1 MPTRMKKENRANIV
15 REKEKKAALGIDIV
29 VNPLSENVAKLI
41 EPEVAVGSTEPI
53 DKLSERKAVILSVLE
68 RAADDHKFLARLA
81 DDPREALAEYY
92 TLTSEERAALA
103 SGDIKRIESWV
114 GKLDKRLATWLWC
127 RLSQEK
133 W

>member
-1 MPTRMKKENRANIV
+1 MK
-15 REKEKKAALGIDIV
+15 D
-29 VNPLSENVAKLI
+29 
-41 EPEVAVGSTEPI
+41 
-53 DKLSERKAVILSVLE
+53 DSERVMKMSAPIKTESGKVIKEGKPAGSETLEGKDVILAILG
-68 RAADDHKFLARLA
+68 RAADESDFLSRLA
-81 DDPREALAEYY
+81 NDPGEALAEYY

-103 SGDIKRIESWV
+103 SGDIKRIEGWV

>member
-1 MPTRMKKENRANIV
+1 MKN
-15 REKEKKAALGIDIV
+15 D
-29 VNPLSENVAKLI
+29 
-41 EPEVAVGSTEPI
+41 
-53 DKLSERKAVILSVLE
+53 SERVMKMGTSIKAESGKIIKQGRPLGSETIEGKDVILAILG
-68 RAADDHKFLARLA
+68 RAADESDFLARLS
-81 DDPREALAEYY
+81 DDPGEALAEYY

-103 SGDIKRIESWV
+103 SGDIKKIEGWV